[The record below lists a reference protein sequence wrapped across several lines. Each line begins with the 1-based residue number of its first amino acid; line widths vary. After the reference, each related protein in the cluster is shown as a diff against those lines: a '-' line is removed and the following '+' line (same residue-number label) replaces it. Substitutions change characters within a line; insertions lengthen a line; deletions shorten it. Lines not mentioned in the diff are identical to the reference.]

1 MDDVGFAGASLPAWR
16 LSLALALLYIYIYI
30 YIYIYTH
37 RSIYLFIFNI
47 LFDHFMMFSLFF
59 WLCQAESIIQVP
71 FLLLV

>member
-16 LSLALALLYIYIYI
+16 LALALALALLYIYTHTELYIFIY
-30 YIYIYTH
+30 
-37 RSIYLFIFNI
+37 FNI
-47 LFDHFMMFSLFF
+47 LFDHFMIFSFFF

>member
-16 LSLALALLYIYIYI
+16 LALALALALLYIYIYI
-30 YIYIYTH
+30 YTHTELYIFIY
-37 RSIYLFIFNI
+37 FNI
-47 LFDHFMMFSLFF
+47 LFDHFMIFSFFF